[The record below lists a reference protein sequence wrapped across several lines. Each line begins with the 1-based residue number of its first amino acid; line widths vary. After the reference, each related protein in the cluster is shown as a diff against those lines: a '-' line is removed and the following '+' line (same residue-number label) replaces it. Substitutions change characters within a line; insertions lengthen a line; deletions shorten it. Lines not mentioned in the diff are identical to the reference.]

1 MAVGTRPTRLAAA
14 ALLGLVFGIAA
25 AHALF
30 LGGWTL
36 VPWGVGGLVVGLG
49 ARPRSG
55 IVAGAVYGFVL
66 SFAFM
71 VANYHGSAPVL
82 DRVPFF
88 GVFGI
93 IGAGCG
99 LVLGGLGSRLRS
111 APSAPDREQSDTR

>member
-1 MAVGTRPTRLAAA
+1 MRTSRLAAA

-36 VPWGVGGLVVGLG
+36 VPWGVGGLAVGLG
-49 ARPRSG
+49 ARRRSG
-55 IVAGAVYGFVL
+55 IIAGAVYGFVL

-71 VANYHGSAPVL
+71 VANYHGTASAL
-82 DRVPFF
+82 GRVPFF
-88 GVFGI
+88 AVFGI

-99 LVLGGLGSRLRS
+99 LVLGGLGSRLRPGS
-111 APSAPDREQSDTR
+111 SAPDRE